1 MGGVLE
7 GETRSTGVD
16 PKNCMALGHRHTGK
30 ISVAWCDR
38 STTIG
43 RGAGSMAREPGVE
56 IFSIGTE
63 LVMGRIQD
71 TNAFWMAQELV
82 DLGALMRRI
91 TVLPDDID
99 SILEALDGAVPRAS
113 AEEGGVQRPT
123 DVVLR
128 SGGLGLA
135 PDDLTVQALS
145 TLIGVQPVVHEPTL
159 EAYIPPRSRRGPGEL
174 APALL
179 RMATGPTGAQVY
191 QNPAG
196 WAPCVSVTKSA
207 TTFFSL
213 PGPPPEMQAVFTM
226 HVVPFFA
233 LTYPARAAA
242 LRVAVDM
249 YESEL
254 APLFA
259 QVRERYPST
268 YLKGYIALG
277 GLDTPMGL
285 P

>member
-1 MGGVLE
+1 
-7 GETRSTGVD
+7 
-16 PKNCMALGHRHTGK
+16 MAH
-30 ISVAWCDR
+30 
-38 STTIG
+38 
-43 RGAGSMAREPGVE
+43 EPGVE

-82 DLGALMRRI
+82 DLGATMRRI

-99 SILEALDGAVPRAS
+99 TILEALDGAV
-113 AEEGGVQRPT
+113 QRRT
-123 DVVLR
+123 DVVLT
-128 SGGLGLA
+128 SGGLGPT
-135 PDDLTVQALS
+135 PDDLTVDALS
-145 TLIGVQPVVHEPTL
+145 TLLGVPAVVHEPTL
-159 EAYIPPRSRRGPGEL
+159 DAYVHRRQLSGRGEL
-174 APALL
+174 TPALL
-179 RMATGPTGAQVY
+179 RMATVPTGAQVY

-196 WAPCVSVTKSA
+196 WAPCISITKGA
-207 TTFFSL
+207 TTFFAL

-226 HVVPFFA
+226 HLVPFFA
-233 LTYPARAAA
+233 QTYPSRAAA

-254 APLFA
+254 VPLFA

-277 GLDTPMGL
+277 GRETPHGL
-285 P
+285 PLDIVARSTPEAPAETILQQAVAYLSDLVAAHGRTLRNI

>member
-1 MGGVLE
+1 MV
-7 GETRSTGVD
+7 
-16 PKNCMALGHRHTGK
+16 H
-30 ISVAWCDR
+30 
-38 STTIG
+38 
-43 RGAGSMAREPGVE
+43 EPRVE

-71 TNAFWMAQELV
+71 TNALWMAQELV

-99 SILEALDGAVPRAS
+99 TILEALQGAI
-113 AEEGGVQRPT
+113 QRQT
-123 DVVLR
+123 DVVLT
-128 SGGLGLA
+128 SGGLGPT

-145 TLIGVQPVVHEPTL
+145 TLLGVSSVVHEPTL
-159 EAYIPPRSRRGPGEL
+159 DAYVQRRNLSGRGEL
-174 APALL
+174 TPALL
-179 RMATGPTGAQVY
+179 RMATVPSGAQVY

-196 WAPCVSVTKSA
+196 WAPCVSIAKA
-207 TTFFSL
+207 TTTLFAL

-226 HVVPFFA
+226 HIVPFFA
-233 LTYPARAAA
+233 QTYPARAAA

-277 GLDTPMGL
+277 GREAPFGL
-285 P
+285 PLDIIARSTSDVPAETILQQAVTYLSTLVAAQGRTLRNL

>member
-1 MGGVLE
+1 
-7 GETRSTGVD
+7 
-16 PKNCMALGHRHTGK
+16 MAH
-30 ISVAWCDR
+30 
-38 STTIG
+38 
-43 RGAGSMAREPGVE
+43 EPRVE

-82 DLGALMRRI
+82 ALGALVRRI
-91 TVLPDDID
+91 TVLPDDLD
-99 SILEALDGAVPRAS
+99 AILAALEGAV
-113 AEEGGVQRPT
+113 QRQT
-123 DVVLR
+123 DVVLT
-128 SGGLGLA
+128 SGGLGPT
-135 PDDLTVQALS
+135 PDDLTVQTLS
-145 TLIGVQPVVHEPTL
+145 MLIGVQPAVHEPTL
-159 EAYIPPRSRRGPGEL
+159 EAYIQRRNLSGRGDL
-174 APALL
+174 TSALL
-179 RMATGPTGAQVY
+179 RMATVPSGAQVY

-196 WAPCVSVTKSA
+196 WAPCVSIIKAA
-207 TTFFSL
+207 TTFFAL

-226 HVVPFFA
+226 HLIPFFA
-233 LTYPARAAA
+233 TTYPAHATS

-277 GLDTPMGL
+277 GLNTPLGL
-285 P
+285 PLDIIARSTVEASAETILQQAVAYLSELVATKGRTLRNL

>member
-1 MGGVLE
+1 
-7 GETRSTGVD
+7 
-16 PKNCMALGHRHTGK
+16 
-30 ISVAWCDR
+30 
-38 STTIG
+38 
-43 RGAGSMAREPGVE
+43 MAREPRVE

-63 LVMGRIQD
+63 LVLGRIQD

-82 DLGALMRRI
+82 DLGALVRRI

-99 SILEALDGAVPRAS
+99 AMLEALEGAV
-113 AEEGGVQRPT
+113 QRQT
-123 DVVLR
+123 DVVLT
-128 SGGLGLA
+128 SGGLGPT
-135 PDDLTVQALS
+135 PDDLTVHALS
-145 TLIGVQPVVHEPTL
+145 TLVGVSPAVHEPTL
-159 EAYIPPRSRRGPGEL
+159 EAYIQRRNLSGRGEL
-174 APALL
+174 TPALL
-179 RMATGPTGAQVY
+179 RMATVPGGAQVY

-196 WAPCVSVTKSA
+196 WAPCVSVTRAS
-207 TTFFSL
+207 TTFFAL

-226 HVVPFFA
+226 HLVPFFA
-233 LTYPARAAA
+233 TTYPAHAAS

-277 GLDTPMGL
+277 GLNTPLGL
-285 P
+285 PLDIIARSTADASAETILQQAVAYLSELVVAQGRTLRNL

>member
-1 MGGVLE
+1 MAH
-7 GETRSTGVD
+7 ET
-16 PKNCMALGHRHTGK
+16 
-30 ISVAWCDR
+30 
-38 STTIG
+38 
-43 RGAGSMAREPGVE
+43 EVE

-99 SILEALDGAVPRAS
+99 SILAALEGAV
-113 AEEGGVQRPT
+113 QRHT
-123 DVVLR
+123 DVVLT
-128 SGGLGLA
+128 SGGLGPT

-145 TLIGVQPVVHEPTL
+145 TLVGVQPVVHEPTL
-159 EAYIPPRSRRGPGEL
+159 EAYIRRRNLRGRGEL
-174 APALL
+174 TPALL
-179 RMATGPTGAQVY
+179 RMATVPTGAQVY

-207 TTFFSL
+207 TTFFAL

-226 HVVPFFA
+226 HIVPFFA

-277 GLDTPMGL
+277 GLDTPLGL
-285 P
+285 PLDIIARSTAEAPAETILQQAVAYLSELVATKGRTLRNL